1 MHEHDERLEA
11 RIERAH
17 RGLTRA
23 APPRQRI
30 WWGLMVRLI
39 KRRSPEQIWRM
50 ERERA
55 LR

>member
-1 MHEHDERLEA
+1 MTDKHLEM
-11 RIERAH
+11 RIARAH
-17 RGLTRA
+17 RRLTRA
-23 APPRQRI
+23 APSRQRI